1 MQKHVHKLLFPLLL
15 AAGAGTALAAA
26 PPVPDLAW
34 WAGEGNTL
42 DSASNNTGT
51 AIGNV
56 QYAPGVVGQCFDL
69 TGQGFIRVTNCPAMQ
84 PATSF
89 TISAWAK
96 AVTPGDLPLYHLEA
110 ASVGCLDLCILLGA
124 KRRPS
129 RVS

>member
-96 AVTPGDLPLYHLEA
+96 AVSPGTFRYIISKPQ
-110 ASVGCLDLCILLGA
+110 ASGVSTYAFFLGA